1 WRDHG
6 LSGTGIKLA
15 TISYDWK
22 APGRPFDVKIDLEG
36 VELTVQPQELL
47 GREESQRRDQLVETF
62 HMLRAIRLVDLTA
75 LEVLVRPT
83 QMAMENVR
91 GRFAFTND
99 HIELSSV
106 LINVAG
112 NEFEIDG
119 LIDGYSPD
127 AA

>member
-1 WRDHG
+1 DIQVMLPAQVRSFWRNHG

-15 TISYDWK
+15 TITYDWR

-47 GREESQRRDQLVETF
+47 GREELDRRDQLLESF
-62 HMLRAIRLVDLTA
+62 RALRDIKLIDLTA

-83 QMAMENVR
+83 QVAMENVR

-99 HIELSSV
+99 HIEL
-106 LINVAG
+106 
-112 NEFEIDG
+112 
-119 LIDGYSPD
+119 
-127 AA
+127 